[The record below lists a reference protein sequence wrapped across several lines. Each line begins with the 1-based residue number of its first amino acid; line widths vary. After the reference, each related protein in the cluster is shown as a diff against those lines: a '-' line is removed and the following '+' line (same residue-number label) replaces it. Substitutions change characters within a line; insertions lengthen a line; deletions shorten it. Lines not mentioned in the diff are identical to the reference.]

1 MRCGLP
7 GFPMETSPFGRLALR
22 VRDGWR
28 GPLRVGA
35 GRLHTTL
42 DRALQTLVRTCG
54 VALPDALAMAPLV
67 PAESL
72 GLRLPYKIS
81 CTQG

>member
-1 MRCGLP
+1 MRCGLL
-7 GFPMETSPFGRLALR
+7 GFPMETTLSGDLPSAFET
-22 VRDGWR
+22 GWR
-28 GPLRVGA
+28 EPLRVGA

-81 CTQG
+81 CTRG